1 MMYDMG
7 ADAPKAS
14 KRFEQMPVIKR
25 FLVDPEARGTVTA
38 YYKLKD
44 DVDQAVRTT
53 NLLERSN
60 NFEEGTKYTLENLR
74 LLATDDYVKDI
85 EKDMKDYREMRQQIM
100 ASPMSADT
108 KRDLLLNIN
117 RMESLTTQNIQSI
130 KKFAQ

>member
-1 MMYDMG
+1 MG

>member
-1 MMYDMG
+1 
-7 ADAPKAS
+7 
-14 KRFEQMPVIKR
+14 MPVIKR